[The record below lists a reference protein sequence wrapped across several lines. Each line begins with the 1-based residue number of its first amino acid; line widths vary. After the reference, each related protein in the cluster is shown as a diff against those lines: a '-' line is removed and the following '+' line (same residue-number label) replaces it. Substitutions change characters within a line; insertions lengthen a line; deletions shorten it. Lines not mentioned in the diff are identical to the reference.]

1 MNFSGMSYSG
11 MNSSGMSIRHGW
23 ILLPALLLAGCIAA
37 PTAGPGNVTVAP
49 PVVEDRIDDVTKV
62 LTYYAQVRQLSGPDL
77 AREHESAKRALTRSR
92 SDANRLRYAL
102 LLTLPGAPATEEPRV
117 QELLEPVTRN
127 GDSALRGLALLMMA
141 SLQEQRRLETSAQGL
156 QQKLDALLTL
166 ERNMT
171 RDGSGTRK
179 R

>member
-1 MNFSGMSYSG
+1 MKL
-11 MNSSGMSIRHGW
+11 ICAW
-23 ILLPALLLAGCIAA
+23 VLLPALLLAGCGALPPA
-37 PTAGPGNVTVAP
+37 DPGSATV
-49 PVVEDRIDDVTKV
+49 PVVEETRDDAARV
-62 LTYYAQVRQLSGPDL
+62 LAYYAQVRQLTGQEL
-77 AREHESAKRALTRSR
+77 AREHESARRALAKTRS
-92 SDANRLRYAL
+92 DTNRLRFAL
-102 LLTLPGAPATEEPRV
+102 LLTLPGAPATEEPRA
-117 QELLEPVTRN
+117 QELLEPVTRSN
-127 GDSALRGLALLMMA
+127 DVALRGLALMMMA

>member
-1 MNFSGMSYSG
+1 
-11 MNSSGMSIRHGW
+11 MSIRYLR
-23 ILLPALLLAGCIAA
+23 ILPPALLLLLAGCHT
-37 PTAGPGNVTVAP
+37 PPPSGPGGVKGMP
-49 PVVEDRIDDVTKV
+49 PVVEETRSDTTDAAKV
-62 LTYYAQVRQLSGPDL
+62 LAYYAQLRQLSGPEL
-77 AREHESAKRALTRSR
+77 AREHEAARRAMAKTR

-102 LLTLPGAPATEEPRV
+102 VLTLHGASATEEPRV
-117 QELLEPVTRN
+117 QELLEPVARS
-127 GDSALRGLALLMMA
+127 GDSALRGLALMMMA
-141 SLQEQRRLETSAQGL
+141 FLQEQHRLETSAQGL